1 MSSRKYSALSL
12 LSLLVLGAILYL
24 YFVRV
29 NEIQWSF
36 KDHGYITGDWLINY
50 TNGLVRR
57 GLFGEIAM
65 QRHRWF
71 GYSPVEAVLASKYLA
86 YAVLCIAIF
95 LLALVKG
102 IGLIEILFV
111 ISPWALMFD
120 LNDPGGSGRKEILLF
135 ASFAVF
141 VLLQVFNKSPSKSV
155 WKRWDFYYL
164 LVVMTSI
171 AFTHEGLIF
180 FFPFFYL
187 PLYLQ
192 RGFNKSDFYTF
203 FIPYLASLLVL
214 VVLYV
219 FFRGDKATADAI
231 CNSLNPWS
239 VNGSLGCDAIYLLS
253 GKHPKAHIGFIK
265 SFTPLLLLT
274 MVPLYCYGRWIAGLT
289 KHHLFLAMVIPLLL
303 TVPLYGIAIDWGR
316 WIHISGLLFF
326 LTFFSLKGA
335 GATKG
340 DSATPAILRKPS
352 LIAIMLVLC
361 MAVPY
366 TFYWRI
372 PHTVGEN
379 KVFWWWTQDPAGYL
393 EAWHL
398 K

>member
-1 MSSRKYSALSL
+1 MSSRKYSVMGLISLVALC
-12 LSLLVLGAILYL
+12 AALYL
-24 YFVRV
+24 YFLRV
-29 NEIQWSF
+29 NEIQFSF

-65 QRHRWF
+65 QAHRWF
-71 GYSPVEAVLASKYLA
+71 GISPVDAVLTSKYLA
-86 YAVLCIAIF
+86 YGILCGSIL
-95 LLALVKG
+95 LLAIVKG
-102 IGLIEILFV
+102 IGFIEVLLL
-111 ISPWALMFD
+111 ISPWALMYD

-135 ASFAVF
+135 ASFAF
-141 VLLQVFNKSPSKSV
+141 FAFLQVFSKSPSKSIF
-155 WKRWDFYYL
+155 KRWDFYYL
-164 LVVMTSI
+164 IIVMTVM

-187 PLYLQ
+187 PLYLK
-192 RGFNKSDFYTF
+192 RSFNKSDFLTF
-203 FIPYLASLLVL
+203 FIPYLVSLLVL
-214 VVLYV
+214 AVLYV
-219 FFRGDKATADAI
+219 FFKGNQETADAI

-239 VNGSLGCDAIYLLS
+239 VNGSLGCDAINLLA

-274 MVPLYCYGRWIAGLT
+274 MIPIYCYGRWVTGLT
-289 KHHLFLAMVIPLLL
+289 KHHLMLTMAIALLL

-316 WIHISGLLFF
+316 WIHISGMLFF
-326 LTFFSLKGA
+326 ITFFSLKG
-335 GATKG
+335 
-340 DSATPAILRKPS
+340 SSTPRKYS
-352 LIAIMLVLC
+352 LVTVMLIVCL
-361 MAVPY
+361 AVPY

>member
-1 MSSRKYSALSL
+1 MSSRKFSVIGL
-12 LSLLVLGAILYL
+12 LSFAALCAILYL
-24 YFVRV
+24 YFLRV
-29 NEIQWSF
+29 NEIQFEF
-36 KDHGYITGDWLINY
+36 KHHGYITSDWLINY

-65 QRHRWF
+65 QTNRLL
-71 GYSPVEAVLASKYLA
+71 GISPVEVVLIGKYLA
-86 YAVLCIAIF
+86 YGVLCGSIL
-95 LLALVKG
+95 LLAIVKG
-102 IGLIEILFV
+102 IGFIEILLL

-135 ASFAVF
+135 ASFVF
-141 VLLQVFNKSPSKSV
+141 FTLLQVFSKSSPKSIF
-155 WKRWDFYYL
+155 KRWDFYYL
-164 LVVMTSI
+164 LIVMVVISFM
-171 AFTHEGLIF
+171 HEGLIF

-187 PLYLQ
+187 PLYLK
-192 RGFNKSDFYTF
+192 RGFNKSDFLTF

-214 VVLYV
+214 AVLYV
-219 FFRGDKATADAI
+219 FFKGNKETADAI

-239 VNGSLGCDAIYLLS
+239 VNGSLGCDAIHLLA

-274 MVPLYCYGRWIAGLT
+274 MIPIYCYGRWIAGLT
-289 KHHLFLAMVIPLLL
+289 KHHLFLAMVISLIL

-316 WIHISGLLFF
+316 WIHISGLLLFI
-326 LTFFSLKGA
+326 TFFSLKGA
-335 GATKG
+335 G
-340 DSATPAILRKPS
+340 TPIRKPS

-361 MAVPY
+361 LAVPY

-372 PHTVGEN
+372 PHTVGEH
-379 KVFWWWTQDPAGYL
+379 KVFWWWTQDPAGYI

>member
-65 QRHRWF
+65 QTHRWF
-71 GYSPVEAVLASKYLA
+71 GNSPVEAVLASKYLV

-141 VLLQVFNKSPSKSV
+141 VLLQVFNKSPPKSV

-164 LVVMTSI
+164 LVVMISI
-171 AFTHEGLIF
+171 AFTHEGMIF
-180 FFPFFYL
+180 FYPFFYL
-187 PLYLQ
+187 PFYLR
-192 RGFNKSDFYTF
+192 RGFNKDDLTVFC
-203 FIPYLASLLVL
+203 IPYMTSLLVFVML
-214 VVLYV
+214 FVT
-219 FFRGDKATADAI
+219 FKGDKETADAI
-231 CNSLNPWS
+231 CNSLHPWGI
-239 VNGSLGCDAIYLLS
+239 NCEAINLLH
-253 GKHPKAHIGFIK
+253 GKHLNIHIGFIK
-265 SFTPLLLLT
+265 SFAPLILLT
-274 MVPLYCYGRWIAGLT
+274 FFPIYCYGVWTTSLS
-289 KHHLFLAMVIPLLL
+289 KSHLLLAMAILLLL
-303 TVPLYGIAIDWGR
+303 TVPLYVIAIDWGR
-316 WIHISGLLFF
+316 WIHISGILFF
-326 LTFFSLKGA
+326 VSFLSLKK
-335 GATKG
+335 TSTSPKY
-340 DSATPAILRKPS
+340 S
-352 LIAIMLVLC
+352 LVSMMLIVCL
-361 MAVPY
+361 AVPY
-366 TFYWRI
+366 LFYWRI
-372 PHTVGEN
+372 PHTIGQN
-379 KVFWWWTQDPAGYL
+379 RVFYWWTQEPSGYF
-393 EAWHL
+393 EAWFP

>member
-1 MSSRKYSALSL
+1 MSSRKFSVFGFVSL
-12 LSLLVLGAILYL
+12 AILCVIL
-24 YFVRV
+24 YFYFIRV
-29 NEIQWSF
+29 NEIQFDF
-36 KDHGYITGDWLINY
+36 KHHGYITGDWLINY

-57 GLFGEIAM
+57 GLFGEMAM
-65 QRHRWF
+65 QTNRLL
-71 GYSPVEAVLASKYLA
+71 GTSPVEVVLIGKYLA
-86 YAVLCIAIF
+86 YGILCVSI
-95 LLALVKG
+95 LLLGIVKG
-102 IGLIEILFV
+102 IGFIEILFLV
-111 ISPWALMFD
+111 SPWALMFD

-135 ASFAVF
+135 ASFAF
-141 VLLQVFNKSPSKSV
+141 FALLQVFSKSSSKSIF
-155 WKRWDFYYL
+155 KRWDFYYL
-164 LVVMTSI
+164 LIVMVVISFM
-171 AFTHEGLIF
+171 HEGLIF

-187 PLYLQ
+187 PLYLK
-192 RGFNKSDFYTF
+192 RSFNKSDFLTF

-214 VVLYV
+214 TVLYV
-219 FFRGDKATADAI
+219 FFKGNKETADAI

-239 VNGSLGCDAIYLLS
+239 VNGSLGCDAIHLLA

-274 MVPLYCYGRWIAGLT
+274 IIPIYCYGRWIAGLT
-289 KHHLFLAMVIPLLL
+289 KHHLFLAMVTPLIL

-326 LTFFSLKGA
+326 ITFFSLKGT
-335 GATKG
+335 G
-340 DSATPAILRKPS
+340 TPIRKPS

-361 MAVPY
+361 LAVPY

-372 PHTVGEN
+372 PHTVGEH
-379 KVFWWWTQDPAGYL
+379 KVFWWWTQDPAGYI

>member
-1 MSSRKYSALSL
+1 MSSRKFSIIGL
-12 LSLLVLGAILYL
+12 LSLVALCAILYL
-24 YFVRV
+24 YLLRV
-29 NEIQWSF
+29 NEIQFDF
-36 KDHGYITGDWLINY
+36 KHHGYITSDWLINY

-65 QRHRWF
+65 QTHRLL
-71 GYSPVEAVLASKYLA
+71 GISPVEVVLIGKYFA
-86 YAVLCIAIF
+86 YSILCVSIL
-95 LLALVKG
+95 LLAIVKG
-102 IGLIEILFV
+102 VGFIEILLL

-120 LNDPGGSGRKEILLF
+120 LNDPEGSGRKEILLF
-135 ASFAVF
+135 ASFAF
-141 VLLQVFNKSPSKSV
+141 FALLQVFSKSSPKSIF
-155 WKRWDFYYL
+155 KRWDFYYL
-164 LVVMTSI
+164 LIVMATI

-187 PLYLQ
+187 PLYLK
-192 RGFNKSDFYTF
+192 RGLNKSDFLTF

-214 VVLYV
+214 TVLYV
-219 FFRGDKATADAI
+219 FFKGNKETADAI

-239 VNGSLGCDAIYLLS
+239 VNGSLGCDAIQLLA
-253 GKHPKAHIGFIK
+253 GKHPKVHIGFIK

-274 MVPLYCYGRWIAGLT
+274 MIPIYCYGRWIAGLT
-289 KHHLFLAMVIPLLL
+289 KHHLLLAMVISLFL

-316 WIHISGLLFF
+316 WIHVSGLLFF
-326 LTFFSLKGA
+326 ITFFSLKGI
-335 GATKG
+335 G
-340 DSATPAILRKPS
+340 IQIRKLS
-352 LIAIMLVLC
+352 LIVIMLVLC
-361 MAVPY
+361 LAVPY

-379 KVFWWWTQDPAGYL
+379 KVFWWWTQDPAGYI

>member
-1 MSSRKYSALSL
+1 MSSRKFSILGLISLVALCA
-12 LSLLVLGAILYL
+12 VLYL
-24 YFVRV
+24 YFLRV
-29 NEIQWSF
+29 NEIQFGF

-65 QRHRWF
+65 QFHRWF
-71 GYSPVEAVLASKYLA
+71 GTSPVDVVLTSKYLA
-86 YAVLCIAIF
+86 YGILCGSIL

-102 IGLIEILFV
+102 IGLIEVLLL
-111 ISPWALMFD
+111 ISPWALMYD
-120 LNDPGGSGRKEILLF
+120 LNDPGGSGRKEVLLF
-135 ASFAVF
+135 ASFAF
-141 VLLQVFNKSPSKSV
+141 FAFLQVFSKSPSQSIF
-155 WKRWDFYYL
+155 KRWDFYYL
-164 LVVMTSI
+164 IIVMTI
-171 AFTHEGLIF
+171 MAFTHEGLIF

-187 PLYLQ
+187 PLYLK
-192 RGFNKSDFYTF
+192 RGFNKSDFLTF
-203 FIPYLASLLVL
+203 FIPYLVSLLVL
-214 VVLYV
+214 AVLYV
-219 FFRGDKATADAI
+219 FFKGNKETADAI

-239 VNGSLGCDAIYLLS
+239 VNGSLGCDAIHLLA
-253 GKHPKAHIGFIK
+253 GKHPKVYIGFIK

-274 MVPLYCYGRWIAGLT
+274 MIPIYCYGRWVAGLIKQYLMLT
-289 KHHLFLAMVIPLLL
+289 MAITLLL

-326 LTFFSLKGA
+326 ITFFSLKV
-335 GATKG
+335 
-340 DSATPAILRKPS
+340 SSTPRKYS
-352 LIAIMLVLC
+352 LISVMLIVCL
-361 MAVPY
+361 AVPY

-372 PHTVGEN
+372 PHTVGEH

>member
-1 MSSRKYSALSL
+1 
-12 LSLLVLGAILYL
+12 
-24 YFVRV
+24 V
-29 NEIQWSF
+29 NEIQFDF
-36 KDHGYITGDWLINY
+36 KHHGYITGDWLINY

-57 GLFGEIAM
+57 GLFGEMAM
-65 QRHRWF
+65 QTNRLL
-71 GYSPVEAVLASKYLA
+71 GISPVEVVLIGKYLA
-86 YAVLCIAIF
+86 YGILCVSI
-95 LLALVKG
+95 LLLGIVKG
-102 IGLIEILFV
+102 VGFIEILFL

-135 ASFAVF
+135 AYFAVF
-141 VLLQVFNKSPSKSV
+141 ALLQVFSKPPSKSIL
-155 WKRWDFYYL
+155 KRWDFYFL
-164 LVVMTSI
+164 LIVMVAI

-187 PLYLQ
+187 PLYLK
-192 RGFNKSDFYTF
+192 RGFNKSDFLTF

-214 VVLYV
+214 TVLYV
-219 FFRGDKATADAI
+219 FFKGNKETADAI
-231 CNSLNPWS
+231 CNSLNAWS
-239 VNGSLGCDAIYLLS
+239 VNGSLGCDAIHLLA

-274 MVPLYCYGRWIAGLT
+274 MIPIYCYGRWIAGLT
-289 KHHLFLAMVIPLLL
+289 KYHLLLAMVVTLLL

-326 LTFFSLKGA
+326 ITFFSLKGA
-335 GATKG
+335 G
-340 DSATPAILRKPS
+340 TPIRKPS

-361 MAVPY
+361 IAVPY

-372 PHTVGEN
+372 PHTVGEH

-393 EAWHL
+393 EAWRV

>member
-1 MSSRKYSALSL
+1 MSSRKFSVMGLISLVALC
-12 LSLLVLGAILYL
+12 AALYL
-24 YFVRV
+24 YFLRV
-29 NEIQWSF
+29 NEIQFSF

-65 QRHRWF
+65 QAHRWF
-71 GYSPVEAVLASKYLA
+71 GISPVDAVLTSKYLA
-86 YAVLCIAIF
+86 YGILCGSIL
-95 LLALVKG
+95 LLAIVKG
-102 IGLIEILFV
+102 IGFIEVLLL
-111 ISPWALMFD
+111 ISPWALMYD

-135 ASFAVF
+135 ASFAF
-141 VLLQVFNKSPSKSV
+141 FAFLQVFSKSPSKSIF
-155 WKRWDFYYL
+155 KRWDFYYL
-164 LVVMTSI
+164 IIVMTVM

-187 PLYLQ
+187 PLYLK
-192 RGFNKSDFYTF
+192 RSFNKSDFLTF
-203 FIPYLASLLVL
+203 FIPYLVSLLVL
-214 VVLYV
+214 AVLYV
-219 FFRGDKATADAI
+219 FFKGNQETADAI

-239 VNGSLGCDAIYLLS
+239 VNGSLGCDAINLLA

-274 MVPLYCYGRWIAGLT
+274 MIPIYCYGRWVTGLT
-289 KHHLFLAMVIPLLL
+289 KHHLMLTMAIALLL

-316 WIHISGLLFF
+316 WIHISGMLFF
-326 LTFFSLKGA
+326 ITFFSLKG
-335 GATKG
+335 
-340 DSATPAILRKPS
+340 SSTPRKYS
-352 LIAIMLVLC
+352 LVTVMLIVCL
-361 MAVPY
+361 AVPY

>member
-1 MSSRKYSALSL
+1 MSSRKFSVFGFVSL
-12 LSLLVLGAILYL
+12 AILCVIL
-24 YFVRV
+24 YFYFIRV
-29 NEIQWSF
+29 NEIQFDF
-36 KDHGYITGDWLINY
+36 KHHGYITGDWLINY

-57 GLFGEIAM
+57 GLFGEMAM
-65 QRHRWF
+65 QTNRLL
-71 GYSPVEAVLASKYLA
+71 GISPVEVVLIGKYLA
-86 YAVLCIAIF
+86 YGILCVSI
-95 LLALVKG
+95 LLLGIVKG
-102 IGLIEILFV
+102 VGFIEILFL

-135 ASFAVF
+135 ASFALF
-141 VLLQVFNKSPSKSV
+141 SLLQVFSQSPPKSIF
-155 WKRWDFYYL
+155 KRWDFYYL
-164 LVVMTSI
+164 LIVMVVISFM
-171 AFTHEGLIF
+171 HEGLIF

-187 PLYLQ
+187 PLYLK
-192 RGFNKSDFYTF
+192 RGFNKSDFLTF
-203 FIPYLASLLVL
+203 FTPYLASLLVL
-214 VVLYV
+214 AVLYV
-219 FFRGDKATADAI
+219 FFKGNKETADAI

-239 VNGSLGCDAIYLLS
+239 VNGSLGCDAIHLLA

-274 MVPLYCYGRWIAGLT
+274 MIPIYCYGRWIAGLT
-289 KHHLFLAMVIPLLL
+289 KHHLLLTMVISLIL

-326 LTFFSLKGA
+326 ITFFSLKGT
-335 GATKG
+335 G
-340 DSATPAILRKPS
+340 TPIRKPS

-361 MAVPY
+361 IAVPY

-372 PHTVGEN
+372 PHTVGEH

-393 EAWHL
+393 EAWRV

>member
-1 MSSRKYSALSL
+1 MSSRKFSFLGLISLVALC
-12 LSLLVLGAILYL
+12 AILYL
-24 YFVRV
+24 YFLRV
-29 NEIQWSF
+29 NEIQFDF
-36 KDHGYITGDWLINY
+36 KHHGYITGDWLINY

-65 QRHRWF
+65 QTHRWF
-71 GYSPVEAVLASKYLA
+71 GNSPVEAVLTTKYLA
-86 YAVLCIAIF
+86 YAILCIAIV
-95 LLALVKG
+95 LLAIVKG
-102 IGLIEILFV
+102 IGFIEILLL

-141 VLLQVFNKSPSKSV
+141 TLLQVFSKSPPKLIF
-155 WKRWDFYYL
+155 KRWDFYYL
-164 LVVMTSI
+164 LMVMVAL

-187 PLYLQ
+187 PLYLK
-192 RGFNKSDFYTF
+192 RGLNKSDFLTF
-203 FIPYLASLLVL
+203 FIPYLVSILVL

-219 FFRGDKATADAI
+219 FFKGNKETADAI

-239 VNGSLGCDAIYLLS
+239 VNGSLGCDAIHLLA

-274 MVPLYCYGRWIAGLT
+274 IVPIYCYGRWIAGLT
-289 KHHLFLAMVIPLLL
+289 KYHLLLAMVITLLL

-326 LTFFSLKGA
+326 VTFFSLKGQ
-335 GATKG
+335 T
-340 DSATPAILRKPS
+340 SPLRKPS

-372 PHTVGEN
+372 PHTVGEH
-379 KVFWWWTQDPAGYL
+379 KVFWWWTQDPTGYL
-393 EAWHL
+393 EAWRL

>member
-1 MSSRKYSALSL
+1 MSSRKFSVFGFLGLA
-12 LSLLVLGAILYL
+12 VLCAILYF
-24 YFVRV
+24 YFIRV
-29 NEIQWSF
+29 NEIQFDF
-36 KDHGYITGDWLINY
+36 KHHGYITSDWLINY

-57 GLFGEIAM
+57 GLFGEMAM
-65 QRHRWF
+65 QTHRWF
-71 GYSPVEAVLASKYLA
+71 GISPVEVVLIGKYLA
-86 YAVLCIAIF
+86 YGILCGSIL
-95 LLALVKG
+95 LLAIVKG
-102 IGLIEILFV
+102 IGFIEILFL

-120 LNDPGGSGRKEILLF
+120 LNDPLGSGRKEILLF
-135 ASFAVF
+135 ASFTLFA
-141 VLLQVFNKSPSKSV
+141 LLQVFNKSPSKSIF
-155 WKRWDFYYL
+155 KRWDFYYL
-164 LVVMTSI
+164 LLVMAAM

-187 PLYLQ
+187 PLYLK
-192 RGFNKSDFYTF
+192 RGLNKSDFLTF
-203 FIPYLASLLVL
+203 FIPYFASLLVL
-214 VVLYV
+214 AVLYV
-219 FFRGDKATADAI
+219 FFNGNKETADAI

-239 VNGSLGCDAIYLLS
+239 VNGSLGCDAINLLA

-274 MVPLYCYGRWIAGLT
+274 MIPIYCYGRWIAGLT
-289 KHHLFLAMVIPLLL
+289 KHHLFLAMVLSLIL

-326 LTFFSLKGA
+326 ITFFSLKGT
-335 GATKG
+335 G
-340 DSATPAILRKPS
+340 TPIRKPS

-361 MAVPY
+361 LAVPY

-372 PHTVGEN
+372 PHTVGEH
-379 KVFWWWTQDPAGYL
+379 KVFWWWTQDPAGYI

>member
-1 MSSRKYSALSL
+1 MSSRKFSILGLISLVALCA
-12 LSLLVLGAILYL
+12 VLYL
-24 YFVRV
+24 YFLRV
-29 NEIQWSF
+29 NEIQFGF

-65 QRHRWF
+65 QFHRWF
-71 GYSPVEAVLASKYLA
+71 GTSPVDVVLTSKYLA
-86 YAVLCIAIF
+86 YGILCGSIL

-102 IGLIEILFV
+102 IGLIEVLLL
-111 ISPWALMFD
+111 ISPWALMYD

-135 ASFAVF
+135 ASFAF
-141 VLLQVFNKSPSKSV
+141 FAFLQVFSKSPSKSIF
-155 WKRWDFYYL
+155 KRWDFYYL
-164 LVVMTSI
+164 IIVMTVM

-187 PLYLQ
+187 PLYLK
-192 RGFNKSDFYTF
+192 RGFNKSDFLTF
-203 FIPYLASLLVL
+203 FIPYLVSLLVL
-214 VVLYV
+214 AVLYV
-219 FFRGDKATADAI
+219 FFKGNKETADAI

-239 VNGSLGCDAIYLLS
+239 VNGSLGCDAIHLLA

-274 MVPLYCYGRWIAGLT
+274 MIPIYCYGRWVAGLI
-289 KHHLFLAMVIPLLL
+289 KQHLMLTMAIALLL

-326 LTFFSLKGA
+326 ITFFSLKG
-335 GATKG
+335 
-340 DSATPAILRKPS
+340 SSTPRRYS
-352 LIAIMLVLC
+352 LVTVMLIVCL
-361 MAVPY
+361 AVPY

-372 PHTVGEN
+372 PHTVGEH

-393 EAWHL
+393 EAWRL

>member
-1 MSSRKYSALSL
+1 MSSRKFSIFGFVSL
-12 LSLLVLGAILYL
+12 AILCVILYL
-24 YFVRV
+24 YFIRV
-29 NEIQWSF
+29 NEIQFDF
-36 KDHGYITGDWLINY
+36 KHHGYITGDWLINY

-65 QRHRWF
+65 QTNRLF
-71 GYSPVEAVLASKYLA
+71 GISPVEVVLIGKYLA
-86 YAVLCIAIF
+86 YGILCVSI
-95 LLALVKG
+95 LLLGIVKG
-102 IGLIEILFV
+102 VGFIEILFL

-135 ASFAVF
+135 ACFAVF
-141 VLLQVFNKSPSKSV
+141 ALLQVFSKSSSKSIF
-155 WKRWDFYYL
+155 KRLDFYYL
-164 LVVMTSI
+164 LIVMVVISFM
-171 AFTHEGLIF
+171 HEGLIF

-187 PLYLQ
+187 PLYLK
-192 RGFNKSDFYTF
+192 RGFNKSDFLTF
-203 FIPYLASLLVL
+203 FIPYLTSLMVL
-214 VVLYV
+214 AVLYV
-219 FFRGDKATADAI
+219 FFKGNKETADAI

-239 VNGSLGCDAIYLLS
+239 LNGSLGCDAIHLLA

-274 MVPLYCYGRWIAGLT
+274 MIPIYCYGRWIAGLT
-289 KHHLFLAMVIPLLL
+289 KHHLLLAMVISLLL

-326 LTFFSLKGA
+326 ITFFSLKGA
-335 GATKG
+335 G
-340 DSATPAILRKPS
+340 TPIRKPS

-361 MAVPY
+361 LAVPY

-372 PHTVGEN
+372 PHTVGEH
-379 KVFWWWTQDPAGYL
+379 KVFWWWTQDPAGYI